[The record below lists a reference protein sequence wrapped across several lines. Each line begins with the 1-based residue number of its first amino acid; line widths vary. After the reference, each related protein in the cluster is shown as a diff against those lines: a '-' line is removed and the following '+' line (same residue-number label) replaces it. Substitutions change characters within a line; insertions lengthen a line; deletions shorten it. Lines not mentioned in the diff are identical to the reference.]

1 MNEVLGLGDS
11 LLVTVVGLA
20 IVFLGLTIL
29 IFLIKALILLTQ
41 RMQSRNQAA
50 SAAPAPVPSAAPVQ
64 EAAVQQEVGE
74 EEDEGELIAVIT
86 AAIAC
91 MLTEEKGFTVRRIR
105 RVENSSSWQR
115 AGREEQTYSHY

>member
-41 RMQSRNQAA
+41 RMQGRKQAP
-50 SAAPAPVPSAAPVQ
+50 SVAPAPAAAPVQ
-64 EAAVQQEVGE
+64 ETAVPQEVTE

-105 RVENSSSWQR
+105 RIENSSSWQR